1 MGKLK
6 LSFWSKF
13 ESWESLEL
21 GELKFLFQNKCK
33 VKKVRVWFSQ
43 KKVGKVK
50 VRKFAPKATLKVGV
64 ENFYFSKLKLDLKL
78 AKSVQL

>member
-6 LSFWSKF
+6 LSLWSKF

-21 GELKFLFQNKCK
+21 GELKFLFQKKRK

-43 KKVGKVK
+43 KKLEKLK
-50 VRKFAPKATLKVGV
+50 LENFAPKATLKVRV
-64 ENFYFSKLKLDLKL
+64 EFFFSKLKFDLKL